1 MKYFL
6 LSFLSICQII
16 AYAENYNL
24 RAGDIIEIDGHK
36 AMVFTT
42 DDTGEHGTAMYVKAL
57 RGVDS
62 PWCKSSKHAKR
73 LLNVSDNENGWN
85 NTKTVISYATCHNA
99 LSYFP
104 AFEWCYSLGP
114 NWYIPSLKE
123 LEGFINF
130 WLGNEE
136 VLNWDDDSEV
146 EVDSDKPF
154 YKEINQ
160 KLLDAGGTPFING
173 VYTSTI
179 DSDGKVYVFYY
190 DRRKNTWSLKRKNNT
205 SLGEDCVGRA
215 FVKF

>member
-1 MKYFL
+1 MM
-6 LSFLSICQII
+6 
-16 AYAENYNL
+16 YAENYNVNV
-24 RAGDIIEIDGHK
+24 GDIIDVDGHK
-36 AMVFTT
+36 AIVFTI
-42 DDTGEHGTAMYVKAL
+42 DDTGEHGIAMYVKAL
-57 RGVDS
+57 RGIDE

-73 LLNVSDNENGWN
+73 LPNLSDNDNGWK
-85 NTKTVISYATCHNA
+85 NTNTVISYAITNNV

-104 AFEWCYSLGP
+104 AFEWCHSLGP

-123 LEGFINF
+123 LESFINF

-146 EVDSDKPF
+146 KVDSDKPY

-160 KLLDAGGTPFING
+160 KLLEAGGIPFING
-173 VYTSTI
+173 VYTSTV

-205 SLGEDCVGRA
+205 NLGADCVGRA
-215 FVKF
+215 FIKF